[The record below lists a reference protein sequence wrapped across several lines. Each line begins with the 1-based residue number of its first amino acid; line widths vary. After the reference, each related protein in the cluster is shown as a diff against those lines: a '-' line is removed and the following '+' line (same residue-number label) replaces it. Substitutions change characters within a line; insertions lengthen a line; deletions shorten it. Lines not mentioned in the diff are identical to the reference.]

1 MNMQAL
7 RDRIIARSIEIDC
20 GYETPCWISDRAT
33 RNSGYTCIKVAGAVR
48 DTHRVAYEAFVGPIP
63 DGLVLDHL
71 CRQRTCCNPGH
82 LEPVT
87 RWENTLRGENIMAQL
102 ARRTECRQGHTLSTD
117 PAQRKRGC
125 RECRRE
131 WDRAYY
137 LKSRAAA

>member
-7 RDRIIARSIEIDC
+7 RDRITARSIEIDC

-48 DTHRVAYEAFVGPIP
+48 DTHRVAYEAFVGPVP
-63 DGLVLDHL
+63 DGLALDHL

-87 RWENTLRGENIMAQL
+87 LWENTLRGDNFMAAK
-102 ARRTECRQGHTLSTD
+102 ARQVNCIRGHRLPPRRPGRRRSCGECVRTRS
-117 PAQRKRGC
+117 
-125 RECRRE
+125 
-131 WDRAYY
+131 
-137 LKSRAAA
+137 SRALASAQSC